1 MRPKVLV
8 IDSDQESVDL
18 LHRFLGNADYQLFV
32 QDNTDEVLQ
41 VITDKRIDLIIV
53 EISKTDFDGVKFI
66 NSTKKVY
73 PKIQILAASSNNDI
87 KATVEALKNGAFDYL
102 IKPYTGD
109 EVLSK
114 VSKAIEKETLSYTI
128 KKLQHKI
135 KTLSYEDNIIGKS
148 KTIKDII
155 GKLPVIAESDASVL
169 ITGESGTGKEII
181 ARAIHYK
188 SARHHNPFVPVN
200 CGAIPSNLLESE
212 LFGHIK
218 GAFTGAYETKKG
230 LFKEAHTGSIF
241 LDEIGELDPAIQ
253 VKLLRVLQDQEIKP
267 VGDTQSFKVDVR
279 VISATNKDIENALK
293 DNTFR
298 EDLYYRLNVIPVHL
312 PPLRERKEDIPLLAS
327 EFLKKFNKKLKKNVE
342 GFTKAAI
349 EKLMTYHWPGNI
361 RELENK
367 IEYTVIMSSGKQVD
381 ADDLLISF
389 DKPVD
394 RFKTF
399 KEAKAEFEREYI
411 ITVLKI
417 NKGNVKAAAQ
427 MAGKERKDF
436 YNNLN
441 KYDINPDTFRD

>member
-8 IDSDQESVDL
+8 IDTDQESVNL
-18 LHRFLGNADYQLFV
+18 IHRFLGNADYQLVV
-32 QDNTDEVLQ
+32 QNNTDEALQ
-41 VITDKRIDLIIV
+41 IISGKGIDLIIV
-53 EISKTDFDGVKFI
+53 EISTPDFDGIKFI
-66 NSTKKVY
+66 HNTKKVY
-73 PKIQILAASSNNDI
+73 PKIQIIATSSNNDI
-87 KATVEALKNGAFDYL
+87 KTTVEALKNGAFDYL
-102 IKPYTGD
+102 VKPFTGD
-109 EVLSK
+109 EVLTK
-114 VSKAIEKETLSYTI
+114 VAKAIEKETLSYTI

-135 KTLSYEDNIIGKS
+135 KSLSYEDNIIGNSKS
-148 KTIKDII
+148 ILDII

-188 SARHHNPFVPVN
+188 SARHHSPFIPIN
-200 CGAIPSNLLESE
+200 CGAIPLNLLESE
-212 LFGHIK
+212 LFGHVK

-241 LDEIGELDPAIQ
+241 LDEIGELDPSIQ
-253 VKLLRVLQDQEIKP
+253 VKLLRALQDQEIKP

-279 VISATNKDIENALK
+279 VISATNKNLENALK
-293 DNTFR
+293 DSSFR

-312 PPLRERKEDIPLLAS
+312 PPLRERKEDIPLLAA
-327 EFLKKFNKKLKKNVE
+327 EFLKEFNKKQKKNIE
-342 GFTKAAI
+342 GFTKFAI

-367 IEYTVIMSSGKQVD
+367 IEYTVIMSSGKLID
-381 ADDLLISF
+381 ADDILISF

-411 ITVLKI
+411 LTVLKI

-441 KYDINPDTFRD
+441 KYEINPDSFRE